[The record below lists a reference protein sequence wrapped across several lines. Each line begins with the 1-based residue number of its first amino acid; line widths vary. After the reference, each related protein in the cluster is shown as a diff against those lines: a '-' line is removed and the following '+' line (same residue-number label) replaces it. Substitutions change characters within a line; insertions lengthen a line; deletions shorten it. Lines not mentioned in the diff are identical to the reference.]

1 MEENKE
7 NIQEPTIGQPTAQ
20 QQREYASLR
29 DNDPTIVAVPGTK
42 KRYGIRWLK
51 NGALVKLS
59 RLLIKKRDSDDKD
72 KDNDTNTDSLLDE
85 VIEDGKLTCKAA
97 AIIVLNG
104 YWKLKLKYW
113 FQWRWFY
120 YIRQYDCEQ
129 LRPILEEGK
138 KKVPLIQF
146 FQATMC
152 LTEAKGTLMNMT
164 MREAELI
171 HQGLVSG
178 QGSQTE
184 NSSSGSTS
192 PDTSSSDS

>member
-1 MEENKE
+1 MEREEDVKE
-7 NIQEPTIGQPTAQ
+7 PIVEQPSEQE
-20 QQREYASLR
+20 QRVYASLR
-29 DNDPTIVAVPGTK
+29 DDDPTEVRIPRTK
-42 KRYGIRWLK
+42 KSYMVKWLK
-51 NGALVKLS
+51 NGALVRLS

-72 KDNDTNTDSLLDE
+72 KDNDTNVDGVLGE
-85 VIEDGKLTCKAA
+85 VIEDGKLCCKAA
-97 AIIVLNG
+97 AVIVLND
-104 YWKLKLKYW
+104 YWLLKLKYW

-146 FQATMC
+146 FRATMC

-184 NSSSGSTS
+184 NSSNGSTS
-192 PDTSSSDS
+192 PDTSSSEQ